1 MSLLALAAAV
11 SVALAAGPEQ
21 VDAGDAA
28 WAAGDRPLA
37 RRLWREA
44 AASADPAVVA
54 MAELRLLRVG
64 GNLGMA
70 VHGPRADAA
79 LARCAPERPWCQLAA
94 ADRILTA
101 RELGLPSPGR
111 PEDHAQAALLALPG
125 PATARLVWAGRAPVE
140 ALDDHDSGGLGAVLR
155 RGQGAWTGPGTWVAG
170 LLIAG
175 GSGQGAVL
183 GVRLDHPDLGLQ
195 GHRLHLRTY
204 GTTRGGGGAAVVFR
218 GAGRVSGLAET
229 SLQRAILDV
238 YNTAGARRSVVA
250 DGGAASGG
258 LVWRPRQLT
267 VDLTADARAD
277 RVGGQAWAAAG
288 PSTALWWRP
297 QRELRLGAHAGQLLG
312 ATRQSRL
319 GAELRRSPAAG
330 LATRVLVDASLQ
342 ERALPVWWRPSAGG
356 GEVLRHGGLGRYRG
370 PLLSAAVVEWRQPVV
385 GPLDVVGFAEGAWID
400 DWHGGLGG
408 GLRLD
413 LPPRPSN
420 RLRFDVA
427 WGDGGLGV
435 SAGLGQAF

>member
-1 MSLLALAAAV
+1 MSLVALVAASGLALAT
-11 SVALAAGPEQ
+11 GPEQ

-37 RRLWREA
+37 RQHWREA
-44 AASADPAVVA
+44 AASSDPAAVA

-94 ADRILTA
+94 ADRMLTA

-111 PEDHAQAALLALPG
+111 PEDHAQAALRALPG
-125 PATARLVWAGRAPVE
+125 PATARLVWAGRAPLE

-155 RGQGAWTGPGTWVAG
+155 AGQGAWTGPGTWIAG

-183 GVRLDHPDLGLQ
+183 GVRLDHPDLGLR
-195 GHRLHLRTY
+195 GHRLHLRSF
-204 GTTRGGGGAAVVFR
+204 GTTRGGGGGAAAFR
-218 GAGRVSGLAET
+218 GAGALSGIGDI

-238 YNTAGARRSVVA
+238 YNTEGARRSLVA
-250 DGGAASGG
+250 DGGSATAG
-258 LVWRPRQLT
+258 LVWRPRRLSL
-267 VDLTADARAD
+267 DLAAEARAD
-277 RVGGQAWAAAG
+277 RVGTQAWAAAG
-288 PSTALWWRP
+288 PSTALWWTP
-297 QRELRLGAHAGQLLG
+297 QPELRLGARGRQLLG
-312 ATRQSRL
+312 PTHQTRV

-330 LATRVLVDASLQ
+330 LGARLLVDASLR
-342 ERALPVWWRPSAGG
+342 ERQLPVWWRPSAGG
-356 GEVLRHGGLGRYRG
+356 GEILRQGGLGRFRG
-370 PLLSAAVVEWRQPVV
+370 PLLAAAVAEWRQPVV
-385 GPLDVVGFAEGAWID
+385 GPLDVVAFAEGAWID

-420 RLRFDVA
+420 RLRFDVG

-435 SAGLGQAF
+435 SAGLGHAF